1 LKKFLLIFFVTY
13 FCKAF
18 SFCSTSDSVPYLRA
32 AGVAS
37 TTLVRTTS
45 SYKLY
50 DINIDAFDP
59 QGKKMIVRVH
69 FFENKKPGKL
79 PMLLMIPP
87 IHGVTAREKKVSEH
101 FIECG
106 YHSVVLEP
114 IKNITDTSLT
124 LNNFNNSLLCFVS
137 AVRSTID
144 VFESKERVDPKNMFV
159 WAASMGA
166 CYGSIAVSLDKRI
179 NAAIFIVG
187 GTPIANIVTE
197 SQQENVAK
205 YRNERMQEEGLL
217 SVEEFRKKLKDNITI
232 EVSQFAEERNSSDLL
247 FVIALKDHSV
257 PTQYQFQLAKAFGE
271 NSTII
276 QNDAGHAATILKMH
290 LTNLDRFSD
299 FTNSKLKH

>member
-1 LKKFLLIFFVTY
+1 M
-13 FCKAF
+13 
-18 SFCSTSDSVPYLRA
+18 SS
-32 AGVAS
+32 
-37 TTLVRTTS
+37 TLVRTTG

-50 DINIDAFDP
+50 DITIDAFDP
-59 QGKKMIVRVH
+59 QGNKMPVRVH

-101 FIECG
+101 FISCG

-114 IKNITDTSLT
+114 VKDITDSSLT
-124 LNNFNNSLLCFVS
+124 LNNFNNSLLSFVS

-144 VFESKERVDPKNMFV
+144 VFEAKEQVDPKNLFV

-205 YRNERMQEEGLL
+205 YRRERMQEEHLD
-217 SVEEFRKKLKDNITI
+217 SIEAFRNKLRENIAI
-232 EVSQFAEERNSSDLL
+232 EVAQFAKQRSSSDLM

-257 PTQYQFQLAKAFGE
+257 PTQYQFQLAKAFGD
-271 NSTII
+271 NATVI
-276 QNDAGHAATILKMH
+276 QNNAGHAATILKMH
-290 LTNLDRFSD
+290 LSNLDQFSD